1 MSNYKIYSR
10 TEKSKDP
17 SHSVNEDSYLYT
29 DYCFMNDEHMR
40 VLTVADGMGGLT
52 DGAGA
57 SFHAVS
63 GFTKAVHGELAECYL
78 KSDKDNFSIAF
89 YADRLEAML
98 RSAFCMAN
106 REVCRNAPPMTETGT
121 TLSVAAI
128 LGNYAVIA
136 NIGDSPVYYYNAEK
150 KEFSLVSELQT
161 RAEKDVENGL
171 YERYSPEYYAHDH
184 ILCKT
189 LGEQEELDENDI
201 FVRVIGFLHEGD
213 AFLIGSDGAFG
224 RMQTDEIEEIIS
236 EKRGNE
242 ALRLLFDEA
251 RIDKNDDQTAI
262 LYRICEEG

>member
-17 SHSVNEDSYLYT
+17 IHSVNEDSYLYT

-121 TLSVAAI
+121 RSVW
-128 LGNYAVIA
+128 
-136 NIGDSPVYYYNAEK
+136 
-150 KEFSLVSELQT
+150 Q
-161 RAEKDVENGL
+161 
-171 YERYSPEYYAHDH
+171 RYSETTP
-184 ILCKT
+184 
-189 LGEQEELDENDI
+189 
-201 FVRVIGFLHEGD
+201 
-213 AFLIGSDGAFG
+213 
-224 RMQTDEIEEIIS
+224 
-236 EKRGNE
+236 
-242 ALRLLFDEA
+242 
-251 RIDKNDDQTAI
+251 
-262 LYRICEEG
+262 